1 MIRFNDE
8 PVRFGDGEKAELDA
22 LLAQAD
28 RKIREKNGE
37 GNDFLGWIDLPDNYD
52 REELKRIQAAGDR
65 IAESSDVLIV
75 IGIGGSYLGA
85 KAALDF
91 LRSPYYNSTDS
102 RRKGR
107 PEIYF
112 LGNSFSGEEIAD
124 VLGLCEGKRVSVN
137 VISKSGTTTE
147 PAIAF
152 RFVREYMESRYSAE
166 ELKHRIFATTDRK
179 KGALLTL
186 AKQNGYE
193 TFVIPDDIGGRFSVL
208 TAVGLLPLAAAGCDV
223 RKMLD
228 GAKAEKEKLFADL
241 QNKAK
246 TIQPSPSYWTPILGN
261 TGALFINTEV
271 LKQSK
276 LEAPK
281 SIADL
286 AKPEYAGH
294 ISVPD
299 IMGSS
304 TSWLMTQAVM
314 SAQGEEAGAKT
325 IAAIE
330 KNAGAHLE
338 KSGSAPLKKLRA
350 GEAAVGFGLRHQ
362 AVADKARGLPID
374 YIDPT
379 EGNFQL
385 QEAAAVVDK
394 GAKTNP
400 NAQKAVE
407 IIVKYG
413 RPELLKFYPVA
424 LYEGETVSAENK
436 PARPSFYKEP
446 LTVELL
452 QKHQKMVKDAG
463 K

>member
-1 MIRFNDE
+1 MQPMTCFKLTFAACLCAAMVGCGNDSGTDADKGKSAAA
-8 PVRFGDGEKAELDA
+8 PAKTAEVVIYTNADEEARTAMKNALD
-22 LLAQAD
+22 
-28 RKIREKNGE
+28 KNGMKGAYLIQSFGTSELGGKLAAE
-37 GNDFLGWIDLPDNYD
+37 GKNI
-52 REELKRIQAAGDR
+52 E
-65 IAESSDVLIV
+65 
-75 IGIGGSYLGA
+75 
-85 KAALDF
+85 
-91 LRSPYYNSTDS
+91 
-102 RRKGR
+102 
-107 PEIYF
+107 
-112 LGNSFSGEEIAD
+112 AD
-124 VLGLCEGKRVSVN
+124 VV
-137 VISKSGTTTE
+137 
-147 PAIAF
+147 
-152 RFVREYMESRYSAE
+152 
-166 ELKHRIFATTDRK
+166 
-179 KGALLTL
+179 TL
-186 AKQNGYE
+186 STYY
-193 TFVIPDDIGGRFSVL
+193 
-208 TAVGLLPLAAAGCDV
+208 
-223 RKMLD
+223 LD
-228 GAKAEKEKLFADL
+228 SFQKKEKLFADL

-261 TGALFINTEV
+261 TGALFVNTEV

-452 QKHQKMVKDAG
+452 QKHQKMGKDAG